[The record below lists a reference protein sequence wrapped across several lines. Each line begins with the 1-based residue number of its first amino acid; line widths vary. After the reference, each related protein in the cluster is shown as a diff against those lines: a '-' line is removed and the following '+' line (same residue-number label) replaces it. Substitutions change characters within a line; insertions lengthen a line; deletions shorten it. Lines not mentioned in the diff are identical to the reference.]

1 MKFLNNAVLSV
12 FARPAEEDAAAIKKA
27 LIELVPLDLAQE
39 KIAVEQ
45 QSAEGFSDQKIHIYT
60 IMLTKTAHTNAFL
73 KGLLNRLTTEQK
85 EQLLDQRESRLDN
98 ELHFFIRFDKSAWL
112 NNRELIITDA
122 GNCFHVKLQLAAFP
136 ARRPD
141 ALLLVEKIF
150 KPE

>member
-12 FARPAEEDAAAIKKA
+12 FARPAEEDAAAVRQA
-27 LIELVPLDLAQE
+27 LAELVPLDLVQE

-60 IMLTKTAHTNAFL
+60 ITLAKAAHTNVFL

-85 EQLLDQRESRLDN
+85 QQLLDQRESRLDS
-98 ELHFFIRFDKSAWL
+98 ELHFFIRFDKDVWL
-112 NNRELIITDA
+112 KSRELVITDS

>member
-45 QSAEGFSDQKIHIYT
+45 QSAEGFSDQKIQIYT
-60 IMLTKTAHTNAFL
+60 ITLTKTAHSNAFF
-73 KGLLNRLTTEQK
+73 KWLLNRLTTEQK
-85 EQLLDQRESRLDN
+85 AKLLDQRESRLDN
-98 ELHFFIRFDKSAWL
+98 ELHFFIRFDKDAWL
-112 NNRELIITDA
+112 NSRELVITDA
-122 GNCFHVKLQLAAFP
+122 GNCFHIKLQLAAFP